1 MRFYNREQELASL
14 RQIDNQ
20 TGTNAAMTVVVGRR
34 RTGKTTLIG
43 KAFENKEY
51 LYFFVGNST
60 EQILCEEWQ
69 KRTEEILQIQIHGQ
83 ITRVKDLLDII
94 FRTAQERQVTLVID
108 EFQRLEL
115 INESII
121 SDIQDVWDRY
131 HTTAKIHFIACGSI
145 WSMMKKI
152 FENEHEPLFRR
163 YTHKMVIRPFKPSV
177 LKTILADYNP
187 QYTNE
192 DLLALYTITGG
203 VAKYVALFMDMGAST
218 KNLMFDAVCSPTSLF
233 FSEGTELLI
242 GEFGRRY
249 SVYFSIMQL
258 IAGGMTAQSE
268 IDGILQKK
276 TGRYMETLADDYSL
290 ISKNRPMF
298 SKPNAQGIKWSID
311 DNFLR
316 FWFRFIESNRSMI
329 ELDKYALLREYLDKH
344 YDQFSGFALE
354 KYFREL
360 AGEQPRTTQVGN
372 WWDNKGE
379 NEIDLIALEELDKRA
394 VIAEVKRNP
403 RKYSET
409 VLREKAKHIL
419 PYLKGYDIEYRG
431 YSIEDM

>member
-83 ITRVKDLLDII
+83 ITRVKNLLDII

-203 VAKYVALFMDMGAST
+203 VAKYVTLFMDMGAST

-431 YSIEDM
+431 YFIEDM

>member
-1 MRFYNREQELASL
+1 MKFYNREQEIESL
-14 RQIDNQ
+14 QQIEKQ
-20 TGTNAAMTVVVGRR
+20 SESNAAMTVIVGRR

-69 KRTEEILQIQIHGQ
+69 KKTEEILDIQIHGQ
-83 ITRVKDLLDII
+83 ITRVKDLLEII
-94 FRTAQERQVTLVID
+94 FRMSQKRQVTLVID
-108 EFQRLEL
+108 EFQRLET
-115 INESII
+115 INESIV

-131 HTTAKIHFIACGSI
+131 HTTAHIHFIACGSI

-163 YTHKMVIRPFKPSV
+163 YTHKMVVRPFRPSV
-177 LKTILADYNP
+177 LKTILADHNP
-187 QYTNE
+187 DYTNE

-203 VAKYVALFMDMGAST
+203 VAKYVSLFMDMGAVT
-218 KNLMFDAVCSPTSLF
+218 KDKMFDAVCNPTSLF

-268 IDGILQKK
+268 IDGVLQKK
-276 TGRYMETLADDYSL
+276 TGRYMETLCNDYSL
-290 ISKNRPMF
+290 ITKNRPMF
-298 SKPNAQGIKWSID
+298 SKPNVQGIKWSIE

-316 FWFRFIESNRSMI
+316 FWFRFIEGNRSMS
-329 ELDKYALLREYLDKH
+329 ELEKYDLLREFLDRN
-344 YDQFSGFALE
+344 YNQFSGFALE

-372 WWDNKGE
+372 WWDGKGE

-403 RKYSET
+403 RKYSE
-409 VLREKAKHIL
+409 VILREKVKHIL
-419 PYLKGYDIEYRG
+419 SHLTGYEIEYRG
-431 YSIEDM
+431 VSIEDM

>member
-1 MRFYNREQELASL
+1 MKFYNREQELESL
-14 RQIDNQ
+14 RQIDRQ
-20 TGTNAAMTVVVGRR
+20 SGMNAAMTVIVGRR
-34 RTGKTTLIG
+34 RTGKTTLIS
-43 KAFENKEY
+43 KAFEEKQY

-69 KRTEEILQIQIHGQ
+69 RKAEEVLGVQIHGQ
-83 ITRVKDLLDII
+83 VTRIKDLLEII
-94 FRTAQERQVTLVID
+94 FREAQARQVTLVID
-108 EFQRLEL
+108 EFQRLEI
-115 INESII
+115 INAAII

-131 HTTAKIHFIACGSI
+131 HTTARMHFIACGSI

-163 YTHKMVIRPFKPSV
+163 YTHKMVIRPFRPSV
-177 LKTILADYNP
+177 LKAILADHNP
-187 QYTNE
+187 GYTNE
-192 DLLALYTITGG
+192 DLLALYAITGG
-203 VAKYVALFMDMGAST
+203 VAKYVSLFMDIGAVT
-218 KNLMFDAVCSPTSLF
+218 KDRMFDAVCSPTSLF

-242 GEFGRRY
+242 GEFGKRY

-258 IAGGMTAQSE
+258 IAGGMTSQSE
-268 IDGILQKK
+268 IDGILKKK
-276 TGRYMETLADDYSL
+276 TGRYMETLENDYSL

-298 SKPNAQGIKWSID
+298 SKPNVQGIKWFID

-329 ELDKYALLREYLDKH
+329 ELGKYSLLREYLDKN
-344 YDQFSGFALE
+344 YNQFSGFALE

-360 AGEQPRTTQVGN
+360 AGVQPRTTQVGH

-379 NEIDLIALEELDKRA
+379 NEIDLIALEDLDKKA

-403 RKYSET
+403 RKYSEAS
-409 VLREKAKHIL
+409 LREKARHVL
-419 PYLKGYDIEYRG
+419 PYLKGYEVEYRG
-431 YSIEDM
+431 YSMEDM

>member
-1 MRFYNREQELASL
+1 MKFYNREQELASL
-14 RQIDNQ
+14 RKIDSDS
-20 TGTNAAMTVVVGRR
+20 TKNAVMTVIVGRR

-43 KAFENKEY
+43 KAFENKTY

-60 EQILCEEWQ
+60 EQMLCEEWQ
-69 KRTEEILQIQIHGQ
+69 RKTEEILGIQIHGQ
-83 ITRVKDLLDII
+83 ITRFKDLLEII
-94 FRTAQERQVTLVID
+94 FRAAQERQITLVID

-115 INESII
+115 ISESII

-131 HTTAKIHFIACGSI
+131 HITSKIHFIACGSI

-163 YTHKMVIRPFKPSV
+163 YTHKMVVRPFKPSV
-177 LKTILADYNP
+177 LKKILADYNP
-187 QYTNE
+187 SYTNE

-203 VAKYVALFMDMGAST
+203 VAKYVSLFMDMGAVT
-218 KNLMFDAVCSPTSLF
+218 KERMFDAVCSPTSLF

-276 TGRYMETLADDYSL
+276 TGRYMETLYNDYSL

-298 SKPNAQGIKWSID
+298 SKPNVQGIKWYID

-316 FWFRFIESNRSMI
+316 FWFRFIENNRTMI
-329 ELDKYALLREYLDKH
+329 ELEKYDLLREYLDKH
-344 YDQFSGFALE
+344 YDLFSGFALE

-360 AGEQPRTTQVGN
+360 VGEQPRVTQVGN

-379 NEIDLIALEELDKRA
+379 NEIDLIALEELDKCA
-394 VIAEVKRNP
+394 IIAEVKRNP

-409 VLREKAKHIL
+409 VLREKAKHL
-419 PYLKGYDIEYRG
+419 FSYLKGYEVEYRG

>member
-1 MRFYNREQELASL
+1 MKFYNREQELASL
-14 RQIDNQ
+14 RQIDDS
-20 TGTNAAMTVVVGRR
+20 TETNAAMTVIVGRR
-34 RTGKTTLIG
+34 RTGKTTLIA

-60 EQILCEEWQ
+60 EQILCEDWQ
-69 KRTEEILQIQIHGQ
+69 KQTEATLGIQIHGQ
-83 ITRVKDLLDII
+83 ITRVKDLLEII
-94 FRTAQERQVTLVID
+94 FRTAMERQITLIID
-108 EFQRLEL
+108 EFQRLDL
-115 INESII
+115 INESIV
-121 SDIQDVWDRY
+121 SDIQDIWDRY
-131 HTTAKIHFIACGSI
+131 HTTSHIHFIACGSI

-163 YTHKMVIRPFKPSV
+163 YTHKMVVRPFKPSV
-177 LKTILADYNP
+177 LKTILTDYNP
-187 QYTNE
+187 TYTNE

-203 VAKYVALFMDMGAST
+203 VAKYVAFFMDMGAVT
-218 KNLMFDAVCSPTSLF
+218 KNKMFDAVCSPTSLF

-258 IAGGMTAQSE
+258 IAGGLTTQSE
-268 IDGILQKK
+268 IDSIIQKK
-276 TGRYMETLADDYSL
+276 TGRYMETLSNDYSL
-290 ISKNRPMF
+290 ITKNRPMF
-298 SKPNAQGIKWSID
+298 SKPNVQGIKWSIE

-316 FWFRFIESNRSMI
+316 FWFRFIEANRSMI
-329 ELDKYALLREYLDKH
+329 ELGKYDLLREYLDKN
-344 YDQFSGFALE
+344 YNQFSGFALE

-360 AGEQPRTTQVGN
+360 AGEQSRTTQVGN
-372 WWDNKGE
+372 WWDGKGE

-403 RKYSET
+403 KKYSET
-409 VLREKAKHIL
+409 LLREKANRIL
-419 PYLKGYDIEYRG
+419 PYLKGYEIVYHG